1 MKRLLLLATAIFLST
16 AQLLAA
22 EHSNCRGR
30 VVDEQGEPVI
40 GATIT
45 IPGTKIGTVTNI
57 DGFSR
62 LKCRKAPKTLRSA
75 MSATRQCLKSRKA
88 IWAKFAS
95 RQHHRCSAT

>member
-22 EHSNCRGR
+22 GHSNCRGR

-45 IPGTKIGTVTNI
+45 IPGTK
-57 DGFSR
+57 SE
-62 LKCRKAPKTLRSA
+62 L
-75 MSATRQCLKSRKA
+75 
-88 IWAKFAS
+88 
-95 RQHHRCSAT
+95 